1 MKTQVS
7 PDHSKALS
15 VLWGPLDE
23 YVLTGH
29 EDGSIIKWDM
39 RTGKKVGN
47 ISARLPFKWC
57 VLHSDS
63 MMSCYSLSLSISHRR

>member
-1 MKTQVS
+1 MKAQVT
-7 PDHSKALS
+7 PNNAKALS

-39 RTGKKVGN
+39 RTGKQVGN
-47 ISARLPFKWC
+47 IPSPSFA
-57 VLHSDS
+57 
-63 MMSCYSLSLSISHRR
+63 ISVVQYFIILLEISWKQLIVP